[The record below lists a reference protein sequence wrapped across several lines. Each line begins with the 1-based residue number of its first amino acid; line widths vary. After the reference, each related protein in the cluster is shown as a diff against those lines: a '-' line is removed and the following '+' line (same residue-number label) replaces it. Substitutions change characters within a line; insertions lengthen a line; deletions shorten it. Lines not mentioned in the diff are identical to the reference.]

1 MRRFSRLNRSRVI
14 IIFND
19 CTINDT
25 GDLSVENEAEIDV
38 EFDAEILEG
47 PRPLIIRGGLDALAH
62 ILRPVVA
69 IALDSVGII
78 TKADL
83 EPLQARTLMLE
94 EKKPSARKPAKRKAA
109 KKKASKKPAKK
120 VAKKASKKPAKKK
133 AARKA

>member
-47 PRPLIIRGGLDALAH
+47 PRPLLIKGALDALARV
-62 ILRPVVA
+62 LRPVA
-69 IALDSVGII
+69 QNALDAVGII

-83 EPLQARTLMLE
+83 EPLQERTLMLE
-94 EKKPSARKPAKRKAA
+94 EKKPAARKPAG
-109 KKKASKKPAKK
+109 
-120 VAKKASKKPAKKK
+120 KKASKKPAKKK
-133 AARKA
+133 AAKAAKKPAKKVPAKKKATKA